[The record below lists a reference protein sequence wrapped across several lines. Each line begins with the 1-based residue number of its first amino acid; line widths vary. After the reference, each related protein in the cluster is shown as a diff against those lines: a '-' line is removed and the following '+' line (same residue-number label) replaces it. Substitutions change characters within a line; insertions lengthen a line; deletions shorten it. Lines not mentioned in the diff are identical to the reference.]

1 MLRVDFIK
9 TIIYVIFSLLLF
21 LSFLSMHTIRK
32 EVLLKNKSVSF
43 LQKDIT
49 FNELIK
55 LKKKTLDIIE
65 QKNIEFSLNFLK
77 EDKKNCQLKRELQS
91 NKNKNEKLAKRLDNN
106 GRELYDLT
114 SFGIFEQ
121 YN

>member
-77 EDKKNCQLKRELQS
+77 EDKKIVN
-91 NKNKNEKLAKRLDNN
+91 
-106 GRELYDLT
+106 
-114 SFGIFEQ
+114 
-121 YN
+121 

>member
-1 MLRVDFIK
+1 
-9 TIIYVIFSLLLF
+9 
-21 LSFLSMHTIRK
+21 MHTISK

>member
-55 LKKKTLDIIE
+55 LKKKTLL
-65 QKNIEFSLNFLK
+65 S
-77 EDKKNCQLKRELQS
+77 KK
-91 NKNKNEKLAKRLDNN
+91 
-106 GRELYDLT
+106 
-114 SFGIFEQ
+114 I
-121 YN
+121 

>member
-9 TIIYVIFSLLLF
+9 TIIYVIFSLFLF

-77 EDKKNCQLKRELQS
+77 EDKKIVN
-91 NKNKNEKLAKRLDNN
+91 
-106 GRELYDLT
+106 
-114 SFGIFEQ
+114 
-121 YN
+121 

>member
-121 YN
+121 YD